1 MLLIAV
7 GKLRQGPE
15 RQLLERYQLRLRP
28 ALQVR
33 EVADATGA
41 ATEIKRR
48 EGAAILA
55 ALPPGAFLVALDGA
69 GEATSS
75 EALAERLQRWYEQ
88 ARPLAFA
95 IGGAEG
101 LDPAVLAVAGFRLSL
116 GPMTW
121 PHMLV
126 RALLAEQL
134 YRAQSIGAGHPYH
147 RG

>member
-7 GKLRQGPE
+7 GKLRHGPE
-15 RQLLERYQLRLRP
+15 RALLERYLVRLRP
-28 ALQVR
+28 ALQMR
-33 EVADATGA
+33 EVPDAAGPA
-41 ATEIKRR
+41 AEGKRR
-48 EGAAILA
+48 EGAAILG

-69 GEATSS
+69 GETASS
-75 EALAERLQRWYEQ
+75 EALAERLRRWYEQ

-101 LDPAVLAVAGFRLSL
+101 LDPAVLAAAGFRLSL

-126 RALLAEQL
+126 RVLLAEQL
-134 YRAQSIGAGHPYH
+134 YRAQSILAGHPYH